1 MTNREEKMIKI
12 HEEAFSLFQ
21 KKNKDYG
28 DAFAKYGPVGVLIRI
43 GDKISRCQ
51 SISKTGIVL
60 VNNEKLRDTLIDL
73 HDYAAMCVMLLDEG
87 KEIKYDENIE
97 FSVSQESENES
108 QELEEIN
115 DEENEC
121 QELKENNNDE
131 DIEDVEN
138 SETFVERLIL
148 TKEEQNEKIIENIND
163 FLKFSNDV
171 FIVILFYIGFLI
183 FIQEILSYK

>member
-1 MTNREEKMIKI
+1 
-12 HEEAFSLFQ
+12 
-21 KKNKDYG
+21 
-28 DAFAKYGPVGVLIRI
+28 
-43 GDKISRCQ
+43 
-51 SISKTGIVL
+51 
-60 VNNEKLRDTLIDL
+60 
-73 HDYAAMCVMLLDEG
+73 MLLDEG

-171 FIVILFYIGFLI
+171 FIVILFYIGFLL